1 MIFILITGTNLF
13 SSSVQFSSV
22 QLLSHVRFFATPWTA
37 ANQASLFITN
47 SWSLPKLMSIDSV
60 MPSNH
65 LIFCRPLLLLPSI
78 FPASGSFPM
87 SQLFASGG
95 QSIGVSASTSV
106 LPMNIQ
112 DWFPLE
118 WTGWISLSCYCKII
132 LPVESIHIGSIYKMR
147 NVGYFKHEVSDSTE
161 QCFHINDCLT

>member
-1 MIFILITGTNLF
+1 MLWTLRWLPSEKIL
-13 SSSVQFSSV
+13 SSSVQCSHSV
-22 QLLSHVRFFATPWTA
+22 MSDSATPWTA
-37 ANQASLFITN
+37 AHQASLSITN
-47 SWSLPKLMSIDSV
+47 SRSLLKPMSIESV

-65 LIFCRPLLLLPSI
+65 LILCRPLLLPPSI
-78 FPASGSFPM
+78 FPASGSF
-87 SQLFASGG
+87 QRNQFFTSGG